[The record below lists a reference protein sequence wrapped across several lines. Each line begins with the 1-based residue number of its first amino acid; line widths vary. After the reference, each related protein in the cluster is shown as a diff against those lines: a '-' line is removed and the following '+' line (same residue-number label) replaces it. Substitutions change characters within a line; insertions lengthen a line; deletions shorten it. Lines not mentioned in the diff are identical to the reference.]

1 MQLFSQ
7 LTSLTGRL
15 STPLN
20 DTLTSNTTIAASV
33 MSSFPVPQEIY
44 SLVTSF
50 LSISAISDWI
60 KLFVVGGAL
69 ETCRRFL
76 FTWWDGFLETFWL
89 IATIDSGEDACRR
102 FLDASA
108 RLREL
113 I

>member
-1 MQLFSQ
+1 
-7 LTSLTGRL
+7 
-15 STPLN
+15 
-20 DTLTSNTTIAASV
+20 

-108 RLREL
+108 RLHEL